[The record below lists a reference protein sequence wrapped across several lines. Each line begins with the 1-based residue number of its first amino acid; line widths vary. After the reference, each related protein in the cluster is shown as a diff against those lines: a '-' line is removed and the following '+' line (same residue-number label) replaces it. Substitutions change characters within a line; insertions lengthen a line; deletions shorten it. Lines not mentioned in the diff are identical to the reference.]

1 MIANPVLA
9 RWISVL
15 PDGRIGLRVGK
26 VELGQGI
33 LTALA
38 QLAADELDIDLAQ
51 LQMLPA
57 STGLGPNE
65 GLTAGSLSVSD
76 SGPAVR
82 LVAANVRALFRQAAA
97 QRWRVDVGQV
107 SMSHG
112 RITVSPAAAPTGG
125 RVRR

>member
-1 MIANPVLA
+1 M
-9 RWISVL
+9 L

-97 QRWRVDVGQV
+97 QRWRVDVG
-107 SMSHG
+107 
-112 RITVSPAAAPTGG
+112 R
-125 RVRR
+125 